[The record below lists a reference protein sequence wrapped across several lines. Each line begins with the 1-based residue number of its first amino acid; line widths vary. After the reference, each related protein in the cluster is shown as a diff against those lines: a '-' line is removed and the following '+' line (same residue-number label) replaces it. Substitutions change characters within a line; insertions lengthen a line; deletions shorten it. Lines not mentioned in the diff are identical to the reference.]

1 MIIYQIANNK
11 HKLKTFLV
19 NAKTLKLVYLKG
31 QYLAYFYSTSLFLTC
46 FYFLIILTLE
56 VIQTRTPPKLS
67 TKIPASC
74 IPLLSW
80 FKGNKL
86 KQILDKCYSIV
97 SGTENVK
104 TKLDDFTITNSKK
117 ENLLGII
124 FDDTLYFQYH
134 NEILCKKVDSKIS
147 ALSRITPFFNPPEKK
162 NLIQLL
168 FSVTV

>member
-46 FYFLIILTLE
+46 FYFLI
-56 VIQTRTPPKLS
+56 QTRTPPKLS

-97 SGTENVK
+97 SGTENAK
-104 TKLDDFTITNSKK
+104 TKLDGFTITNSKK
-117 ENLLGII
+117 EKLLGII
-124 FDDTLYFQYH
+124 FDDTWYFQYH
-134 NEILCKKVDSKIS
+134 NEILCKKTDSKIS
-147 ALSRITPFFNPPEKK
+147 ALSRITPFFNPPE
-162 NLIQLL
+162 NQCL